1 MARKTIILTESQFN
15 EICGANTAYLDN
27 QSDYAKDGTIH
38 MRTDGAAGNGEGDEY
53 YSKPPTT
60 DDIADSMAPET
71 LFALLFRNGGHGLW
85 GHWGSGLRA
94 DELEGFDKKFPD
106 TDDDKDHEY
115 VVSMN
120 ESGGEYGQ
128 NSYNLDEMDS
138 VTDYDLFNNGDAA
151 YYFTTD
157 EPSANNSDTMSRF
170 LDMIEETDGKTEWSI
185 DGSQAFA
192 RRPDGTEIEI
202 DAAGNGDFTSHMVN
216 VTVLGNRMVKES
228 NSELEGRQWNGNS
241 YTNLTTKKTQ
251 YKQMLNQ
258 LVKSGAPKQQIKR
271 VKAAYMGV
279 CSILDR
285 ETGAIKNRKNTLK
298 NLGMPNQFQ
307 KPGGGKGSGN
317 GKAHTRK
324 KQTDPNVGTGY
335 ITYAE

>member
-1 MARKTIILTESQFN
+1 MGRKTIILSESQFN

-38 MRTDGAAGNGEGDEY
+38 MRTDGATSNGDGGEY
-53 YSKPPTT
+53 YSKPQTT

-71 LFALLFRNGGHGLW
+71 LFALLFRNGGNGLW

-94 DELEGFDKKFPD
+94 DELESFDKKFPD
-106 TDDDKDHEY
+106 TDDEDEHEY
-115 VVSMN
+115 VVSL
-120 ESGGEYGQ
+120 S
-128 NSYNLDEMDS
+128 
-138 VTDYDLFNNGDAA
+138 
-151 YYFTTD
+151 
-157 EPSANNSDTMSRF
+157 
-170 LDMIEETDGKTEWSI
+170 
-185 DGSQAFA
+185 
-192 RRPDGTEIEI
+192 
-202 DAAGNGDFTSHMVN
+202 
-216 VTVLGNRMVKES
+216 ES
-228 NSELEGRQWNGNS
+228 NSDLENRKWNGNS

-258 LVKSGAPKQQIKR
+258 LVKSNAPKQQIKR

-285 ETGAIKNRKNTLK
+285 ETGAIKAGKTARK
-298 NLGMPNQFQ
+298 NLGMANQFQ
-307 KPGGGKGSGN
+307 KPGGSKKSGN

-335 ITYAE
+335 ITYA